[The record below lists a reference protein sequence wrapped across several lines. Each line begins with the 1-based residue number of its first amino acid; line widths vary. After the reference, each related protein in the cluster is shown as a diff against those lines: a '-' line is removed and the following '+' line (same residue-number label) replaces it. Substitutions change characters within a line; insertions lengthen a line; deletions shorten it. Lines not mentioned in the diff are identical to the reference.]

1 MRDPRKEERLM
12 REIQRAQWSAVAKVR
27 GLFKQP
33 GEEGYNPDA
42 ATNWQDCSMRTRA
55 ALILTQGA
63 LATERAKQQA
73 ATPKVFGMIL
83 MQSKVEDHGAWERMA
98 TAVSEGRVIEAEA
111 VPALPAAE
119 KGTP

>member
-1 MRDPRKEERLM
+1 M

>member
-1 MRDPRKEERLM
+1 M

-27 GLFKQP
+27 GLFVDEKAP
-33 GEEGYNPDA
+33 GYNPDA
-42 ATNWQDCSMRTRA
+42 TANWQDCSMRTRA

-83 MQSKVEDHGAWERMA
+83 MQQKIPDHAEWERMA

>member
-1 MRDPRKEERLM
+1 M
-12 REIQRAQWSAVAKVR
+12 REIQRAQWSAVARVR
-27 GLFKQP
+27 GLYKEP

-42 ATNWQDCSMRTRA
+42 TANWQDCSMRTRA

-83 MQSKVEDHGAWERMA
+83 MQQKIPDHGEWERMA
-98 TAVSEGRVIEAEA
+98 TAVSEGKFIEAEA

-119 KGTP
+119 GKP